1 MPTPFRRLLAVAVAA
16 AALPAHAIDDDRF
29 VLRASAF
36 NGDGRADVQGRT
48 TYLGTLETYDERFE
62 TGSSTVPA
70 VDAQLRLGER
80 HRVVFNYVSF
90 DEAEDA
96 TLDEPISFD
105 TVTIPAGSTAR
116 GEAELRLTGLA
127 YDFAVVESPT
137 VSAGLQIGVQNARV
151 SGRVRAVSGANVY
164 DESDSENGTLP
175 VLGARI
181 ALAPSAAWRLEAQ
194 AQHIDAGWVGAD
206 DYEGSLTMA
215 HALAEYRFGGRF
227 GVHAGYKWMRV
238 DLSDPE
244 QDEGVTGFDLR
255 FDGPVVGLTVAF

>member
-1 MPTPFRRLLAVAVAA
+1 MRTPLRPFLALAIAV

-29 VLRASAF
+29 VLRAGAF
-36 NGDGRADVQGRT
+36 NGDGRVDVEGRT
-48 TYLGTLETYDERFE
+48 TYLGAPESYAERFD

-80 HRVVFNYVSF
+80 HRLVFNYVSF
-90 DEAEDA
+90 DEDQDA
-96 TLDEPISFD
+96 TLDEAISFD

-137 VSAGLQIGVQNARV
+137 FSAGLQLGVQNVRV
-151 SGRVRAVSGANVY
+151 SGRLRAESGADVY
-164 DESDSENGTLP
+164 DESDSEDGTLP
-175 VLGARI
+175 VLGAR
-181 ALAPSAAWRLEAQ
+181 LTFAPSEAWRVEAQ
-194 AQHIDAGWVGAD
+194 AQHVDAGWMGAD
-206 DYEGSLTMA
+206 DYEGSLTIA

-227 GVHAGYKWMRV
+227 GIHAGYKSMRI
-238 DLSDPE
+238 DLRDPE